1 MHENVASWNNLALV
15 GGQSFGSPTLK
26 IQFTWK
32 YFLIIC
38 HWVVLFTL
46 FFALQIICDHWFNCH
61 FLNAPIV
68 PGPQPGSSSHLS
80 HVKLIRNTSCP
91 LSKLLSISN
100 TNKFSS
106 VQTMTILV
114 HLMSNNIGK
123 NLKKTRLLILS
134 TYLIIKFSFSF
145 SCAPQRKVILK
156 FSRFFQTITTSLV
169 WLIDIVKPIT
179 VSSHVN
185 NESWILNLPFSL
197 FCFSTS

>member
-1 MHENVASWNNLALV
+1 MKILSDNLPL
-15 GGQSFGSPTLK
+15 GC
-26 IQFTWK
+26 
-32 YFLIIC
+32 IIYSS
-38 HWVVLFTL
+38 
-46 FFALQIICDHWFNCH
+46 FALQIICDHWFNCH

-106 VQTMTILV
+106 VQMMTILV

-156 FSRFFQTITTSLV
+156 FSRF
-169 WLIDIVKPIT
+169 
-179 VSSHVN
+179 SSNNH
-185 NESWILNLPFSL
+185 NESCLINWYCLLSNQ
-197 FCFSTS
+197 